1 MTTGRILSTIT
12 MLMLAFALSGCA
24 QVADSLI
31 SGAVSGLGRAASE
44 HAEQAV
50 YKKMAPK
57 EKLPP
62 PSTVG
67 WGNFMALQ
75 AQIVFGYSFSPG
87 GMNPSQTGYL
97 PGEWTRFSFGSD
109 DNEEDIVLE
118 RAFLKQEADGAEW
131 WRAAWHEGEDSWI
144 YEGLF
149 TADQGELVR
158 LRARDVD
165 GNEGEVPVTNSS
177 VFIPPTELTD
187 ESIAGATT
195 GIETINTPAGSFQAE
210 RVSYIAVTGE
220 GEMVWW
226 LTDKVPGGMVVYQ
239 GMDSNDE
246 INWRCVLQD
255 KGTDATTILDSY

>member
-1 MTTGRILSTIT
+1 MLTGRINSA
-12 MLMLAFALSGCA
+12 MLTLLLALLLSGCA
-24 QVADSLI
+24 QVADSVI
-31 SGAVSGLGRAASE
+31 SGAVSGLGRAVAE

-50 YKKMAPK
+50 YKRMAPK

-62 PSTVG
+62 PATPG
-67 WGNFMALQ
+67 WGSFMALQ

-87 GMNPSQTGYL
+87 GMNPGQVGYQ
-97 PGEWTRFSFGSD
+97 PGEWTRFSFGASD
-109 DNEEDIVLE
+109 TEEDVILE
-118 RAFLKQEADGAEW
+118 RAYLKKEKNGNEW
-131 WRAAWHEGEDSWI
+131 WRVSWNEGDDSWI

-165 GNEGEVPVTNSS
+165 GNEGEVPVTGGS
-177 VFIPPTELTD
+177 VFAPPAELTE

-195 GIETINTPAGSFQAE
+195 GRETIVTPAGTFQTE

-226 LTDKVPGGMVVYQ
+226 LNDEVPGGMVRYEGIDHNGEVEW
-239 GMDSNDE
+239 S
-246 INWRCVLQD
+246 CLLLD
-255 KGTDATTILDSY
+255 KGNDATTILNSF